1 MNELEKQ
8 KQEVRS
14 RLKTVFKAF
23 GKSSRAFSE
32 TIGLKPTSFHKVLT
46 GPAGLTIPLANSI
59 ELKHGYRS
67 EWLLTGKGNMKVG
80 KHNQLSPLEKCFLDV
95 SMSSY
100 QKWHILELLIFEKI
114 NKRIADQ
121 FWDTLREGLDL
132 EVGDS
137 RRSNAHLNLDRITQV
152 FRELR
157 EEEKT
162 CLEKND
168 LLSQKKYALLNQ
180 TLLLATYYGNE
191 WENVKTNCE
200 EYQSL
205 KTEEDK
211 FSVRTKKGEK
221 HANRE
226 PATVRRPAN

>member
-1 MNELEKQ
+1 MNDLDQHKL
-8 KQEVRS
+8 EVRA
-14 RLKTVFKAF
+14 RLKTVFKSY

-59 ELKHGYRS
+59 ELKHGYRA

-80 KHNQLSPLEKCFLDV
+80 KHNQLSPLERCFLDV
-95 SMSSY
+95 WVSSY

-114 NKRIADQ
+114 NKQIADQ
-121 FWDTLREGLDL
+121 FWDTLREGVDL

-137 RRSNAHLNLDRITQV
+137 RRSDAHTNLERITQV

-157 EEEKT
+157 EEEKS

-168 LLSQKKYALLNQ
+168 LSGQKKYSKLNQ
-180 TLLLATYYGNE
+180 ALLLATYFGKE
-191 WENVKTNCE
+191 WESVRDHCE

-205 KTEEDK
+205 KNDEDLDD
-211 FSVRTKKGEK
+211 FEK
-221 HANRE
+221 LLSYINSLLDE
-226 PATVRRPAN
+226 VGLK